1 MRGLTSG
8 CPETTRD
15 TVDMA
20 TPARSA
26 TCRMLGLRLVLS
38 LSSLSCR
45 KAQYSYLRA
54 CDLCHKGGDRSAD
67 VSPAAPCP
75 RAGKMPALQPFTD
88 GATMPVLR
96 SPRATDHGTG
106 WYRT

>member
-8 CPETTRD
+8 WPETTRD

-38 LSSLSCR
+38 VSSLSCR
-45 KAQYSYLRA
+45 TAQYSYLHDDRESTENLRRGLRHLCRRGMRIAFRRRA
-54 CDLCHKGGDRSAD
+54 PVGARCLTSD
-67 VSPAAPCP
+67 P
-75 RAGKMPALQPFTD
+75 RC
-88 GATMPVLR
+88 
-96 SPRATDHGTG
+96 GTK
-106 WYRT
+106 R